1 MTMKKMIL
9 TLLAGSVLTGCSV
22 TGLENASSNFAC
34 GYDGDPRCQPLSDVH
49 EDVAKTHDGKNGQ
62 EVFITVD
69 GDPITRLTYEQPLSM
84 PRRAPEMILRIW
96 IAPFIDEDGDLHD
109 QHTMYST
116 VRTARWAPE
125 TLAVH
130 KTNDPRVL
138 TPLDKKPEPRR
149 EKPSILRQYIEGAM
163 SK

>member
-1 MTMKKMIL
+1 
-9 TLLAGSVLTGCSV
+9 
-22 TGLENASSNFAC
+22 
-34 GYDGDPRCQPLSDVH
+34 
-49 EDVAKTHDGKNGQ
+49 
-62 EVFITVD
+62 
-69 GDPITRLTYEQPLSM
+69 
-84 PRRAPEMILRIW
+84 
-96 IAPFIDEDGDLHD
+96 
-109 QHTMYST
+109 MYST

-125 TLAVH
+125 TLAVQ